1 MPSPPPPRLLVRR
14 ALAALLDHT
23 IALVLVTVA
32 FLPFADLG
40 LRLPQPMGQ
49 LRTVACTDLEAAP
62 DWLLADLTDPRFGV
76 LRVCENT
83 LWGRPNGQE
92 LIAAYSDIQPDG
104 TRITALT
111 RTPVDRSL
119 MPTGI
124 PDLSAAAVLAL
135 MGLIAALLGSRGWL
149 SPGKAALRL
158 RVTGAHHWRREALR
172 LGPLVALTALPA
184 FVPVEP
190 LTWPFGAILGG
201 SALMA
206 LGLTWYYLWPFAHW
220 TGQSRHDRL
229 SGTKVIAAKSAPVP
243 PPAVR

>member
-1 MPSPPPPRLLVRR
+1 MPPPTPPRYLVRR

-23 IALVLVTVA
+23 IALVLITAA

-40 LRLPQPMGQ
+40 LRLPQPMGE

-62 DWLLADLTDPRFGV
+62 DWLLADLTEPRFGV
-76 LRVCENT
+76 LRVCENA

-92 LIAAYSDIQPDG
+92 LIAAYSDIQTDG

-111 RTPVDRSL
+111 RTPVDADL
-119 MPTGI
+119 TPTGI

-135 MGLIAALLGSRGWL
+135 MALIAALLGTRGWPT
-149 SPGKAALRL
+149 PGKALLRL
-158 RVTGAHHWRREALR
+158 RVTGAHPWRREALR
-172 LGPLVALTALPA
+172 LGPLVLLTALPA
-184 FVPVEP
+184 LVPVEP

-206 LGLTWYYLWPFAHW
+206 LVLTWYYLWPFAHW

-229 SGTKVIAAKSAPVP
+229 AGTRVTAARSAPVP
-243 PPAVR
+243 PPAAP